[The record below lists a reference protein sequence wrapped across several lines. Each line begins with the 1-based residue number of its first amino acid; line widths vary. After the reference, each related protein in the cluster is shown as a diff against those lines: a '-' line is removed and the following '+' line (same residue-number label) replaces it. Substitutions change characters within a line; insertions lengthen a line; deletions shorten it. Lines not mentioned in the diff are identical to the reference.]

1 MSFTLTW
8 AGECSAWE
16 CDELG
21 HLNMRHYVYK
31 TAQAR
36 AGLIIRMG
44 LGEAFKA
51 NASSSIRVRDFH
63 IKYQGEARPGDPLK
77 IESGLLSYDDNT
89 AKLCHIM
96 YHADGRIAATIVEL
110 IEHIYLRSFQPFS
123 WPSRFKKSAKD
134 FTVPLPAPAKARNID
149 LSARQTGMSLSEL
162 TGLGLK
168 VLGAGVFGREEIDAT
183 GHVTPEVFFGR
194 TTSSIGWYTEGW
206 PEIHNE
212 DYREGGGMAALL
224 EARAVFHSFPEAGDA
239 YAYMPAFLGAN
250 TYTRGILHN
259 LLNPITGQ
267 SYMTTVAMGCLFNTK
282 TRSLVKTSPEQVEH
296 LNRNLIDGLHA

>member
-44 LGEAFKA
+44 LPEAFKKDA
-51 NASSSIRVRDFH
+51 TSSIRVKDFH

-77 IESGLLSYDDNT
+77 IESGVISLQEDT

-96 YHADGRIAATIVEL
+96 YHADGRIAATVVEI
-110 IEHIYLRSFQPFS
+110 IEHVYLREMSKFN
-123 WPSRFKKSAKD
+123 WPSRVRENIET
-134 FTVPLPAPAKARNID
+134 FTVQLPARAKPRNID
-149 LSARQTGMSLSEL
+149 LTAPQTGMSLSEL
-162 TGLGLK
+162 HDLGLTTS
-168 VLGAGVFGREEIDAT
+168 GAGVFGPEETDNT
-183 GHVTPEVFFGR
+183 GGVTPQAFFGR
-194 TTSSIGWYTEGW
+194 TTSSIGWYNEGW
-206 PEIHNE
+206 PEISDPE
-212 DYREGGGMAALL
+212 YRKGGGMAALL
-224 EARAVFHSFPEAGDA
+224 EARTVFHSWPEAGDA
-239 YAYMPAFLGAN
+239 YAYVPGFLGAN
-250 TYTRGILHN
+250 TYTRNILHN

-267 SYMTTVAMGCLFNTK
+267 SYMSTIAVACLFNTK
-282 TRSLVKTSPEQVEH
+282 TRSLVKTTPEQVE
-296 LNRNLIDGLHA
+296 LVNKAMIVGLHA

>member
-44 LGEAFKA
+44 LAEAFKQGA
-51 NASSSIRVRDFH
+51 TSSIRVKDLH

-77 IESGLLSYDDNT
+77 IESALLSLEETT
-89 AKLCHIM
+89 AKLCHVM
-96 YHADGRIAATIVEL
+96 YHADGRIAATIVEV
-110 IEHIYLRSFQPFS
+110 IEHIYLRGFRPFS
-123 WPSRFKKSAKD
+123 WPSRFKKAAAE
-134 FTVPLPAPAKARNID
+134 FTAELPTPAKPRNID
-149 LSARQTGMSLSEL
+149 LNAPQTGMSLSKA

-168 VLGAGVFGREEIDAT
+168 VLGAGVFGLEETDIT
-183 GHVTPEVFFGR
+183 GHVTPEAYFGR
-194 TTSSIGWYTEGW
+194 TTSSIGWYTDGW

-239 YAYMPAFLGAN
+239 YAYVPAFLGAN

-259 LLNPITGQ
+259 LISPITGE

-282 TRSLVKTSPEQVEH
+282 SRSLVKTSPEQVET
-296 LNRNLIDGLHA
+296 LNKSVIKGVHA

>member
-1 MSFTLTW
+1 MNFTLTW

-44 LGEAFKA
+44 LAEAFKA
-51 NASSSIRVRDFH
+51 DAASSIRVRDFH
-63 IKYQGEARPGDPLK
+63 IKYQAEARPGDPLK
-77 IESGLLSYDDNT
+77 IESGLLSHDETT

-96 YHADGRIAATIVEL
+96 YHADGRIAATVVEL
-110 IEHIYLRSFQPFS
+110 IEHIYLRGFRPFS
-123 WPSRFKKSAKD
+123 WPTRFYNAVEG
-134 FTVPLPAPAKARNID
+134 FTVQLPAPAKARNID

-162 TGLGLK
+162 TNLGLEA
-168 VLGAGVFGREEIDAT
+168 LGAGVFGPEETDAK
-183 GHVTPEVFFGR
+183 GRVTPEAFFGR

-224 EARAVFHSFPEAGDA
+224 EARAVFHSLPEAGDA
-239 YAYMPAFLGAN
+239 YTYIPAFLGAN
-250 TYTRGILHN
+250 TYTRGVLHN

-267 SYMTTVAMGCLFNTK
+267 SYMTTVSMGCLFNTK
-282 TRSLVKTSPEQVEH
+282 TRSLVKTSPEQIEA
-296 LNRNLIDGLHA
+296 LNKNMIEGLHA